1 MHLNKLSKDI
11 KKKIVAV
18 MMAFVLAIGVFVGYK
33 HQTNKINDL
42 KKQLELKQ
50 ELDEQSRGYTE
61 SILDIKSIKGEF
73 NKLNDYPILKNYKIT
88 MEHTYDYMKDGAL
101 GMKRKA
107 TLSGTATCIYDV
119 DVRLS
124 NANIFVDSGNVL
136 NVELERPFLDKDSV
150 HMEQNTFLMNEK
162 KSNLNMWMRREDSQE
177 LQNFWNNT
185 FNIRAIEK
193 LEDYYNEQYQRD
205 KLDSIAKQEV
215 GDLLRT
221 LNVTNY
227 KITIK

>member
-1 MHLNKLSKDI
+1 MHLKRISKDI
-11 KKKIVAV
+11 KKKIVAI
-18 MMAFVLAIGVFVGYK
+18 MMVFVLAIGVLVGYK

-42 KKQLELKQ
+42 KQQLEMKQ

-73 NKLNDYPILKNYKIT
+73 NRLNDYSILKNYKIT
-88 MEHTYDYMKDGAL
+88 MEHTYDYIKDGAL

-107 TLSGTATCIYDV
+107 TLSGTATCVYDV

-124 NANIFVDSGNVL
+124 NANIFVDSRNVL
-136 NVELERPFLDKDSV
+136 NVELERPFLNRDSV
-150 HMEQNTFLMNEK
+150 HMEQNTFLMNKEK
-162 KSNLNMWMRREDSQE
+162 SKLNMWMRREDSQE
-177 LQNFWNNT
+177 LQKFWDNT
-185 FNIRAIEK
+185 FNIRAIDK
-193 LEDYYNEQYQRD
+193 LEEYYNEQYQRD
-205 KLDSIAKQEV
+205 KLNSIAKQEV

>member
-1 MHLNKLSKDI
+1 MHLNKLSKYVR
-11 KKKIVAV
+11 KKVVAI
-18 MMAFVLAIGVFVGYK
+18 MMAFVLAIGVLIGYK

-42 KKQLELKQ
+42 KQQLKLKQ

-88 MEHTYDYMKDGAL
+88 MEHTYDYMKDGVL

-107 TLSGTATCIYDV
+107 TLSGTATCVYDV

-124 NANIFVDSGNVL
+124 NANIFLDSRNVL

-150 HMEQNTFLMNEK
+150 HIEQNTFLMNEK

-177 LQNFWNNT
+177 LQRYWNNS
-185 FNIRAIEK
+185 FNIRAIDK
-193 LEDYYNEQYQRD
+193 LEDYYNEQYQRNR
-205 KLDSIAKQEV
+205 LDSIAKQEV
-215 GDLLRT
+215 GGLLRT

>member
-1 MHLNKLSKDI
+1 MHLKRISKHA
-11 KKKIVAV
+11 KKKIVAI
-18 MMAFVLAIGVFVGYK
+18 MMAFVLTIGVFVGYK

-42 KKQLELKQ
+42 KKQLKLKQ

-61 SILDIKSIKGEF
+61 SILDVKSIKGEF
-73 NKLNDYPILKNYKIT
+73 NKLNDYSILKNYKVT
-88 MEHTYDYMKDGAL
+88 MEHTYDYIKDGAL

-107 TLSGTATCIYDV
+107 VLSGTATCVYDV

-124 NANIFVDSGNVL
+124 NANIFVDSRNVL
-136 NVELERPFLDKDSV
+136 NVELEKPFLDRDSV
-150 HMEQNTFLMNEK
+150 HMEPNTFLMNEE
-162 KSNLNMWMRREDSQE
+162 KSNLNMWMRRQDSQE
-177 LQNFWNNT
+177 LQKFWDNT
-185 FNIRAIEK
+185 FNIRAIDK
-193 LEDYYNEQYQRD
+193 LEEYYNEQYQRD
-205 KLDSIAKQEV
+205 KLNAIAKQEV

>member
-11 KKKIVAV
+11 KKKIVAI
-18 MMAFVLAIGVFVGYK
+18 MMAFVLAIGVLVGYK

-42 KKQLELKQ
+42 EQQLKLKQ

-61 SILDIKSIKGEF
+61 SILDIKSIRGEF
-73 NKLNDYPILKNYKIT
+73 NKLNDYSILKNYKIT
-88 MEHTYDYMKDGAL
+88 MEHTYDYIKDGAL

-107 TLSGTATCIYDV
+107 VLSGTATCVYDV

-124 NANIFVDSGNVL
+124 NANIFVDSRNVL
-136 NVELERPFLDKDSV
+136 NVELERPFLDRDSV
-150 HMEQNTFLMNEK
+150 HMEPNTFLMNEE
-162 KSNLNMWMRREDSQE
+162 KSNLNMWMRRGDSQE
-177 LQNFWNNT
+177 LQRFWDNT
-185 FNIRAIEK
+185 FSIRAIDK
-193 LEDYYNEQYQRD
+193 LEEYYNEQYQRD
-205 KLDSIAKQEV
+205 KLNSIAKQEV